1 MLTPMRRLAVS
12 ALVFAIGVA
21 ACGGT
26 SSGPTTWE
34 GPPRPFP
41 DDGVL
46 AVDEF
51 NDYADTVDGDWQ
63 LDPARVALEFTQAPS
78 GDVTVDGDHVTV
90 LRGNL
95 EDDSVRAE
103 RYVLELRQ
111 DGDEWR
117 VDSAR
122 WEQRCHVGRGHQEFS
137 PELCV

>member
-1 MLTPMRRLAVS
+1 MS

-46 AVDEF
+46 AVDGF
-51 NDYADTVDGDWQ
+51 NDYVDATEGGWR
-63 LDPARVALEFTQAPS
+63 LDPGQLALEFTQSS
-78 GDVTVDGDHVTV
+78 GRVTVEGDRVTV
-90 LRGNL
+90 LRDDL

-103 RYVLELRQ
+103 RYVLELRP

-117 VDSAR
+117 LDSAR

-137 PELCV
+137 PELCL

>member
-1 MLTPMRRLAVS
+1 MLPGMRRLAVS
-12 ALVFAIGVA
+12 ALVFAIGIA

-26 SSGPTTWE
+26 SSGPTTWD
-34 GPPRPFP
+34 GPQRPFP

-51 NDYADTVDGDWQ
+51 NDYADTVEDDWQ
-63 LDPARVALEFTQAPS
+63 LDPERVALEFTKAPS
-78 GDVTVDGDHVTV
+78 GEVTVDGDRVTV
-90 LRGNL
+90 LRDDL

-103 RYVLELRQ
+103 RYVLELRR

-122 WEQRCHVGRGHQEFS
+122 WEQRCHVGRGHQEFT

>member
-1 MLTPMRRLAVS
+1 MS

-46 AVDEF
+46 AVDGF
-51 NDYADTVDGDWQ
+51 NDYVDATEGGWR
-63 LDPARVALEFTQAPS
+63 LDPGQLALEFTQSS
-78 GDVTVDGDHVTV
+78 GRVTVEGDRVTV
-90 LRGNL
+90 LRDDL

-103 RYVLELRQ
+103 RYVLELRP

-117 VDSAR
+117 LDSAR

>member
-1 MLTPMRRLAVS
+1 MLTRMKRLAVS
-12 ALVFAIGVA
+12 ALVFAIAVA

-26 SSGPTTWE
+26 SSGPTSWS
-34 GPPRPFP
+34 GPTRPYP

-51 NDYADTVDGDWQ
+51 NDYADTVEGDWQ
-63 LDPARVALEFTQAPS
+63 RDPEQLAFEFTRAPN
-78 GDVTVDGDHVTV
+78 GDVTVDGDRVTL
-90 LRGNL
+90 LRPDL

-103 RYVLELRQ
+103 RYVLELRP

-117 VDSAR
+117 LASAR

-137 PELCV
+137 PELCI

>member
-1 MLTPMRRLAVS
+1 MLTRMRQLALS

-26 SSGPTTWE
+26 SSGPTTWD

-63 LDPARVALEFTQAPS
+63 LDPERVALEFTQTPS
-78 GDVTVDGDHVTV
+78 GDVTVDGDRVTV
-90 LRGNL
+90 LRDNL

-103 RYVLELRQ
+103 RYVLELRH

-122 WEQRCHVGRGHQEFS
+122 WGQRCHVGRGHQEFS

>member
-1 MLTPMRRLAVS
+1 MT

-26 SSGPTTWE
+26 TAGPTTWD

-46 AVDEF
+46 AVDGF
-51 NDYADTVDGDWQ
+51 NDYAEAAAGDWQ
-63 LDPARVALEFTQAPS
+63 LDPERVALEFTRVPN
-78 GDVTVDGDHVTV
+78 GDITVDGDRVTV

-103 RYVLELRQ
+103 RYVLELRR

-122 WEQRCHVGRGHQEFS
+122 WEQRCHEGRGHQGFS
-137 PELCV
+137 PALCV

>member
-103 RYVLELRQ
+103 RTT
-111 DGDEWR
+111 
-117 VDSAR
+117 S
-122 WEQRCHVGRGHQEFS
+122 
-137 PELCV
+137 